1 MLTRAGGFSIS
12 LVRSGKQAGS
22 WKLEVPAS
30 VFGKRHRRFFSS
42 KADATRAVRKL
53 EQGLRAPD
61 KHLADQNLVPMS
73 LKEAK
78 DRWHGFEQERVEA
91 GHKAEISLKTDL
103 HRLKSCIE
111 FFGDID
117 LRSISSEDI
126 VRFQAARRNEGAQPA
141 TINSDLRSLM
151 KVFKFGIKERA
162 ISQAPAWTKLEERD
176 YSTGYVLKA
185 ADVSSLVSHLPTF
198 EDQALVRLM
207 AQNGLRQ
214 GEAFN
219 LIWDDIDF
227 ESRTIRI
234 GFRRTFQ
241 PKTSTS
247 NRLVFPSESLL
258 ADLSKLHGVRRSD
271 TLVFPSTKDC
281 TKLRTGI
288 KKMLA
293 TASRWAGLR
302 QPATSQMLRQFF
314 ATHQAEAGVPEHVL
328 QRDLGHAVG
337 SQVTKK
343 YYIRADDAVRRS
355 YSFDVASD
363 DQPSSAVAG
372 A

>member
-1 MLTRAGGFSIS
+1 
-12 LVRSGKQAGS
+12 
-22 WKLEVPAS
+22 
-30 VFGKRHRRFFSS
+30 
-42 KADATRAVRKL
+42 
-53 EQGLRAPD
+53 
-61 KHLADQNLVPMS
+61 
-73 LKEAK
+73 
-78 DRWHGFEQERVEA
+78 
-91 GHKAEISLKTDL
+91 
-103 HRLKSCIE
+103 
-111 FFGDID
+111 
-117 LRSISSEDI
+117 
-126 VRFQAARRNEGAQPA
+126 
-141 TINSDLRSLM
+141 
-151 KVFKFGIKERA
+151 
-162 ISQAPAWTKLEERD
+162 
-176 YSTGYVLKA
+176 
-185 ADVSSLVSHLPTF
+185 
-198 EDQALVRLM
+198 M

-355 YSFDVASD
+355 RYDLQCCIAYWVQMLPRTGYRYFWAISVCVLLHTRAKRELHN
-363 DQPSSAVAG
+363 G
-372 A
+372 ARSLVPLVP

>member
-1 MLTRAGGFSIS
+1 MLTRVGGFSVS
-12 LVRSGKQAGS
+12 LVKKGKQTGS
-22 WKLEVPAS
+22 WKLDIPAS
-30 VFGKRHRRFFSS
+30 VAGKRHRHFFKS
-42 KADATRAVRKL
+42 KADATRAGRKL
-53 EQGLRAPD
+53 EKGLRRPD
-61 KHLADQNLVPMS
+61 THLADQNLVPVS
-73 LKEAK
+73 LIEAK
-78 DRWHGFEQERVEA
+78 DRWCDFEQDRVKA

-103 HRLKSCIE
+103 HRLKSCVE
-111 FFGDID
+111 FFGDVD
-117 LRSISSEDI
+117 LRTISSDEI
-126 VRFQAARRNEGAQPA
+126 IRYQAARRNDGAQPA
-141 TINSDLRSLM
+141 TINSDIRSLM
-151 KVFKFGIKERA
+151 KVLKFGIKEGA
-162 ISQAPAWTKLEERD
+162 ISQVPAWPKLEERD

-185 ADVSSLVSHLPTF
+185 ADVGGLVSHLPTF

-227 ESRTIRI
+227 ESGTIRI

-281 TKLRTGI
+281 TKLRTNI

-293 TASRWAGLR
+293 TASRRAGLK

-363 DQPSSAVAG
+363 DQPSSALAG